1 MQRPPP
7 RRSGAKEVPLDEYMP
22 PYETPSMRNIP
33 KPQVSYM
40 GRIFEKWFGV
50 RQITRSDELGRG
62 AFGIVKL
69 MKITREM
76 RDHFV
81 RVPFTF
87 KYIDVVTPRT
97 GVWRVPKDR
106 VAIKVIVGE
115 TKAVPTGARAPGA
128 RETDGIQRSIA
139 GIRREIDVLKALS
152 TSDAVTIGRKIYD
165 VKRVVPKLYAAG
177 YDRHMHAGV
186 IVMQAFPGWETLYAL
201 MTRFNIEAQSK
212 LISIESIYAKYA
224 WVRSQLEYALTS
236 LYVAGYVHMD
246 LHAKNIVVNTATK
259 KLKIIDFGS
268 SVKMTPELRAE
279 FRQRVKATG
288 PSRTGLT
295 SFWDE
300 KLKKFA
306 NSVIVGRFATYFGNV
321 PNTYHHNVNIINQLA
336 RKYPATYGIG
346 ANPNYAT
353 PSVSVQPRAT
363 PTSVVTIQTNRNN
376 ASVKGRSLANSVIN
390 LAQSSN
396 NSRAEEG
403 EIRAKKRKRSKSNS
417 NSPLVSAR
425 SNNGTLIPRRR

>member
-1 MQRPPP
+1 
-7 RRSGAKEVPLDEYMP
+7 
-22 PYETPSMRNIP
+22 
-33 KPQVSYM
+33 M

-50 RQITRSDELGRG
+50 RQITRNDELGRG

-106 VAIKVIVGE
+106 VAIKVIIGE
-115 TKAVPTGARAPGA
+115 TKAVPTGARASGA
-128 RETDGIQRSIA
+128 RETDGVQRSIA
-139 GIRREIDVLKALS
+139 GIRREIDILKALS
-152 TSDAVTIGRKIYD
+152 TSDAVTIGRKVYD
-165 VKRVVPKLYAAG
+165 VKRVVPKLFAAG

-186 IVMQAFPGWETLYAL
+186 IVMQAFPGWETLHAL
-201 MTRFNIEAQSK
+201 MTRFDIEAQSK
-212 LISIESIYAKYA
+212 MTSIESIYAKNA

-236 LYVAGYVHMD
+236 LYVAGYIHMD
-246 LHAKNIVVNTATK
+246 LHAENIVVNTATK

-288 PSRTGLT
+288 PSREGLT

-306 NSVIVGRFATYFGNV
+306 NSVIVGRFATYFGTV
-321 PNTYHHNVNIINQLA
+321 PNKYHHNVNIVNQLA
-336 RKYPATYGIG
+336 RRYPATYGIG
-346 ANPNYAT
+346 LDPNYAT
-353 PSVSVQPRAT
+353 PSTSAQPRAT
-363 PTSVVTIQTNRNN
+363 PTSVVTVQTNRNN
-376 ASVKGRSLANSVIN
+376 GSVKGKSPANFIN
-390 LAQSSN
+390 LAGTSSN
-396 NSRAEEG
+396 NNKSVFKRNNSVNRRSASKTSSNNNRSVLKRNTSSNNNRSVLKRNNSVTKSRSGKSNTENG
-403 EIRAKKRKRSKSNS
+403 EIKSRKR
-417 NSPLVSAR
+417 R
-425 SNNGTLIPRRR
+425 RTNNT